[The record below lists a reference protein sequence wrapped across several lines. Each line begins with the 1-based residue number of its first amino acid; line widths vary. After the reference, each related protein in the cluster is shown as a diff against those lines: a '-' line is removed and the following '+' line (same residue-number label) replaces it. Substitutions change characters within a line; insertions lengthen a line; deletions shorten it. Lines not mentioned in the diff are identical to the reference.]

1 MYIASRDLL
10 LFLSTM
16 LYNKS
21 GMFQDV
27 LPTIQRETIELFTTT
42 NMLRSVLILIGS
54 LILAYWLSNLLAK
67 LIVFVAQRI
76 STASDTASDEL
87 RAIRLRQIETYLSIA
102 VAAVRVAVVAIVGYI
117 GWRTMS
123 PLAQENTAV
132 NGIAA
137 IGAGTIFIVIA
148 GQTIGMI
155 LRDLTAGAAMI
166 AERWFTV
173 GDYIKVEPFID
184 VAGVVERFT
193 LRSTRIRALNGEVIW
208 LHNQTIHGVHVT
220 PRGVR
225 TIAVDVF
232 VNDRERGEREVQRI
246 IDAIPIGKTML
257 AQPLRIKYTEKWGE
271 DVWRLTVVGKTPPG
285 REWLI
290 DAYFLEAVKAIDEDV
305 KKANRLLVH
314 SPIAR
319 FADSDADRRFNR
331 AVRVMR
337 EKE

>member
-1 MYIASRDLL
+1 MTPD
-10 LFLSTM
+10 TM
-16 LYNKS
+16 T
-21 GMFQDV
+21 
-27 LPTIQRETIELFTTT
+27 TIQRETIELFSTP
-42 NMLRSVLILIGS
+42 NMLRSVLILLVS
-54 LILAYWLSNLLAK
+54 LLIAYWLSTIFARV
-67 LIVFVAQRI
+67 IVYIAQHVATR
-76 STASDTASDEL
+76 SDTESDEL
-87 RAIRLRQIETYLSIA
+87 RAIRLRQIETYLSITVA
-102 VAAVRVAVVAIVGYI
+102 VVRVAVVAIVGYI
-117 GWRTMS
+117 AWRTMS
-123 PLAQENTAV
+123 PFAQENTAV
-132 NGIAA
+132 NGLAA

-225 TIAVDVF
+225 TLAVDIF
-232 VNDRERGEREVQRI
+232 VHDRTRGEQEIQRI
-246 IDAIPIGKTML
+246 INAIPSGKTML
-257 AQPLRIKYTEKWGE
+257 ARPLRIKYTEKWGE
-271 DVWRLTVVGKTPPG
+271 GVWRLTVIGQTPPG

-290 DAYFLEAVKAIDEDV
+290 DTYFLEAVKAIDEDA
-305 KKANRLLVH
+305 KKADRLLVYP
-314 SPIAR
+314 PIAR
-319 FADSDADRRFNR
+319 HADTDADRRFHR
-331 AVRVMR
+331 AVRILK